1 MDVSLGRGMLRTIL
15 GSMTSDLSSI
25 KIVSGA
31 YLLYYM
37 TWNPEI
43 DLGIH
48 GGDVECHTLFYVTV
62 TTTFFFSIFT
72 ALGHI

>member
-37 TWNPEI
+37 T
-43 DLGIH
+43 
-48 GGDVECHTLFYVTV
+48 
-62 TTTFFFSIFT
+62 
-72 ALGHI
+72 